1 MGKKKTVKQPAART
15 LGPVPDLERHLP
27 SDWWRTLFN
36 SVYLK
41 TDGDVVENE
50 LNTSRDI
57 DLLIHTVGLEP
68 NDRILDLCCGQ
79 GRHSLELAKRGFRH
93 VTGLDRS
100 RYLIRLAKKRARSLG
115 LQVAFHEGD
124 ARRIRLPES
133 SFHCVF
139 LFGNSF
145 GYFEREDDDL
155 AVLEAVK
162 RALITEGEIAMDLVD
177 GEWMKSNFDPR
188 SWEWI
193 DQDQFVCRE
202 RSLASDG
209 VRLVSREVVVH
220 AEKGVIADQFY
231 AERLYTRES
240 ISQLLELAGFTAVRH
255 YGKLSTDSDRG
266 QDLGMMAHRIYL
278 TAEAPRKA
286 VTIPGF
292 TPHYRSVAVI
302 LGDSKLPDSVKREGQ
317 FNPEDYDTIERMR
330 DALEELQDFSFFYLE
345 NHASLIT
352 ELRADPPDFVLN
364 LCDEGFKNDPFLEL
378 HVPALLEML
387 SIPYTGCS
395 PACLGLC
402 YNKSIVRAIA
412 ASLDIPVPAETYFS
426 PADQSATIPSILPA
440 ILKPNFG
447 DSSIGITKD
456 AVVHTPQDLIAYLQ
470 VLRDQLPGVPVLIQE
485 YLTGSEYSVGIIGNP
500 GLTIHVLPVLE
511 VDYSQLDPDLPKILG
526 YESKWIPGS
535 QYWEQIKYKEA
546 DLDEE
551 TRRKLVDYSNLL
563 FERLGCRDCARF
575 DFRTDSEGMIK
586 LLEVNPNPG
595 WCWDGKM
602 NYMAGFDGLR
612 YAEFLRMILEAA
624 QERIGPK
631 AQEPSTPRTE
641 QEIVLASLTESV

>member
-15 LGPVPDLERHLP
+15 LGPVHDLERHLP

-79 GRHSLELAKRGFRH
+79 GRHSLELAKRGYRH

-115 LQVAFHEGD
+115 LQAAFHEGD

-162 RALITEGEIAMDLVD
+162 GVLITEGEIAMDLVD

-240 ISQLLELAGFTAVRH
+240 ISQLLEQAGFTSIKH
-255 YGKLSTDSDRG
+255 HGKLSTESDRG

-278 TAEAPRKA
+278 TAEAPRKT
-286 VTIPGF
+286 VSVPGF
-292 TPHYRSVAVI
+292 TPLYRNVAVVM
-302 LGDSKLPDSVKREGQ
+302 GDPKLPDAVKREGQ
-317 FNPEDYDTIERMR
+317 FNPEDYETIERMQ
-330 DALEELQDFSFFYLE
+330 DALEELQDYNFTYLD
-345 NHASLIT
+345 NHSSLMM
-352 ELRADPPDFVLN
+352 ELRANPPDLVFN

-387 SIPYTGCS
+387 GIPFTGCS

-470 VLRDQLPGVPVLIQE
+470 ALRDQLPGVPVLIQE
-485 YLTGSEYSVGIIGNP
+485 YLTGNEYSVGIIGNP

-551 TRRKLVDYSNLL
+551 TRRKLGDYSNLL
-563 FERLGCRDCARF
+563 FERLGCRDYARF
-575 DFRTDSEGMIK
+575 DFRTDAEGVIK
-586 LLEVNPNPG
+586 FLEVNPNPG

-602 NYMAGFDGLR
+602 NYMAGYDGLR

-624 QERIGPK
+624 QERIGPRV
-631 AQEPSTPRTE
+631 QEPSAPLTE